1 MKSQEAVVAVVV
13 LFVIA
18 SAAIAQAPGP
28 GTARE
33 RGPYARIAFLRPHDG
48 DSADFEAGYIRHL
61 EWHRQAGDPWTWY
74 GWSIWASSDRQRW
87 LVYATFGHSAAA
99 LDAPVQPAEDERD
112 SLLNVIPHCEFTGSG
127 LYEFLPALSK
137 GSTEPTPAPRA
148 ELTTVELAPGASKA
162 FEAAIAKGQANLAE
176 ETLWYRMIAGGS
188 VPRYVRLRPRAGV
201 AAVLDGAGESTLP
214 EDAAR
219 LAPRVTIE
227 ILNLR
232 PTMSYQLPASR

>member
-1 MKSQEAVVAVVV
+1 MKSLDTVVAAAV

-18 SAAIAQAPGP
+18 SAAIAQAAGP
-28 GTARE
+28 GAARE

-48 DSADFEAGYIRHL
+48 DSADFEAGYVRHL

-74 GWSIWASSDRQRW
+74 GWSIWASSERQRW

-99 LDAPVQPAEDERD
+99 LDAPIQPAEDERD

-127 LYEFLPALSK
+127 LYEFLPAISK
-137 GSTEPTPAPRA
+137 GSPEPTPTPRV
-148 ELTTVELAPGASKA
+148 EMTTVELAPGAAEA
-162 FEAAIAKGQANLAE
+162 FEAAIAKSRSKLSG
-176 ETLWYRMIAGGS
+176 ETLWYRMIAGGP
-188 VPRYVRLRPRAGV
+188 VPRYLRLRPAASV
-201 AAVLDGAGESTLP
+201 AAIVESAGESVLP

-219 LAPRVTIE
+219 LAPRVSVE

-232 PTMSYQLPASR
+232 PTMSHRLPAVP